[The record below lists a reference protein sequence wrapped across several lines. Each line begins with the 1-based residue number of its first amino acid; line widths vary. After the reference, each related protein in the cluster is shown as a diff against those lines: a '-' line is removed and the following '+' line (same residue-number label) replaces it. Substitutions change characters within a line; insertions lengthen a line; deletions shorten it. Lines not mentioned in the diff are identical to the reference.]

1 MAKITTFRS
10 ERGKRLNIAVDGNVA
25 FSMERKATRKPEL
38 HSAQE
43 LSRSEKEQLNADLQR
58 GLKAASRYLT
68 HRPHSEAE
76 LKVKLGQRGFDS
88 DTREA
93 VIAKLKQQGLVND
106 AAFARFWVDNRES
119 FNPRS
124 RWLTKLELKKKGI
137 VGEIIEEA
145 VGLIDDGENAYRLA
159 AGKARSLSGLDY
171 ESYRRRLGD
180 YLKRR
185 GFGYEVIDRTVERLW
200 QESGR

>member
-1 MAKITTFRS
+1 MAKVTTFRS

-25 FSMERKATRKPEL
+25 FSMERKAG
-38 HSAQE
+38 A
-43 LSRSEKEQLNADLQR
+43 LSGNESGQLKTDFQR
-58 GLKAASRYLT
+58 CLKVASRYLI
-68 HRPHSEAE
+68 HRPNSEAE
-76 LKVKLGQRGFDS
+76 LKVKLSQRGFDS

-106 AAFARFWVDNRES
+106 MAFARFWVDNRES

-137 VGEIIEEA
+137 AGEIVEEA
-145 VGLIDDGENAYRLA
+145 VGLIDDEENAYRIA
-159 AGKARSLSGLDY
+159 TGKARSLSGLDY

-185 GFGYEVIDRTVERLW
+185 GFSYEVIDRTVERLW